1 MIIFQVYNCF
11 CFFSQPESTVSQQP
25 QPLYIPN
32 VSFSY
37 AKLQERADGFK
48 FFLDNST
55 RKLCHNPN
63 FSPLFFSVFWP
74 RFVWFGQFP
83 LNRIIQT
90 MIAVSI
96 ILSDLLHTLL
106 NQFCKLQ
113 SSRTRCVW
121 SVSSWCAARIKRR
134 GGCERGGCGRSGC
147 GRSGCGRS
155 GCGRETI
162 IN

>member
-1 MIIFQVYNCF
+1 MMMIIFQVYNCF

-37 AKLQERADGFK
+37 AKLQKRADGYK

-63 FSPLFFSVFWP
+63 FSPFFFSVFWP

-113 SSRTRCVW
+113 SSRTRFDLWAAGVPPA
-121 SVSSWCAARIKRR
+121 SSGEVDV
-134 GGCERGGCGRSGC
+134 GGVGVGGELS
-147 GRSGCGRS
+147 
-155 GCGRETI
+155 
-162 IN
+162 